1 MTFPLSPEVA
11 SDAVRWGGLLIGLM
25 LGAVAQAT
33 RFCTM
38 GALTDWFTYGGTTR
52 LMMWVIAVAVAAF
65 GSILLLHFGLLD
77 ATKLIAWNSNFLWL
91 SYAVGGSIFG
101 FGMVLASGCPQ
112 RNLVRAGAGNLRSV
126 VTLLVASI
134 SAQMTLRGL
143 FAVPRTGLL
152 DKVALQLSSP
162 QDLGSIL
169 SNLSGFDAVTV
180 RWCVF
185 VLSLLVAATFLW
197 RNRRSLELSHSLGGI
212 GVGLCVSFALFL
224 TGYVG
229 FIPEHP
235 DTLEQAWMGT
245 YSHRPEA
252 LTFAAPLAHSVD
264 LLTLWSDKNTT
275 ASYGVLVCLG
285 VLLGSA
291 GAALARKEF
300 RIESFGS
307 STDLINHLI
316 GGLMIGFGGITA
328 MGCSIGQGVS
338 GLALQSAGACIAVT
352 GIVGGA
358 WVALRVQSWR
368 LERSAH
374 VSA

>member
-1 MTFPLSPEVA
+1 
-11 SDAVRWGGLLIGLM
+11 
-25 LGAVAQAT
+25 
-33 RFCTM
+33 M